1 MTVKKENPLL
11 KLIQMK
17 ILILKIK
24 NKENLNLK
32 NVKIFKLFYLKQK
45 QIQN

>member
-24 NKENLNLK
+24 NKENPNLK
-32 NVKIFKLFYLKQK
+32 NVKIFKFFYLKQK